1 MRTLLTGVT
10 AVVLVLMLAACGG
23 SNGSSSGENQIKRE
37 ADMYAIS
44 QLERTFHESISKKNI
59 GEMMSIWA
67 PNATFTYGPGKTAT
81 GKNQIEEFW
90 TKSIAFRHETNWV
103 SDHPAWKMRVTVNG
117 DRGTLHFE
125 CHFIEVGTKKV
136 AAVTAADQDVAR
148 VNNRWVVTNM
158 VGGTA
163 ELKS

>member
-1 MRTLLTGVT
+1 MV
-10 AVVLVLMLAACGG
+10 ALVLMLAACGS
-23 SNGSSSGENQIKRE
+23 SNRSSRAEQQADRE

-44 QLERTFHESISKKNI
+44 RIERTFHESISKKNI
-59 GEMMSIWA
+59 REMMSIWA

-81 GKNQIEEFW
+81 GKKQIEEFW
-90 TKSIAFRHETNWV
+90 TKSIAFQHDTDWV

-125 CHFIEVGTKKV
+125 CHFIEVGTQKV

-148 VNNRWVVTNM
+148 VNNRWVVTDM

>member
-1 MRTLLTGVT
+1 MRKLLTGGTV
-10 AVVLVLMLAACGG
+10 VVLVLMLAACGG
-23 SNGSSSGENQIKRE
+23 SNGSSSAEKQDQRE

-44 QLERTFHESISKKNI
+44 QLEKTFHESISKKNI

-81 GKNQIEEFW
+81 GKKQIEEFW
-90 TKSIAFRHETNWV
+90 TKSIAFQHDTNWV

-125 CHFIEVGTKKV
+125 CHFIEVGTQKV

>member
-1 MRTLLTGVT
+1 MRMFFTGGT
-10 AVVLVLMLAACGG
+10 VVALVLMLAACGG
-23 SNGSSSGENQIKRE
+23 SNGSSSAERQVQRE
-37 ADMYAIS
+37 SDMYAIS
-44 QLERTFHESISKKNI
+44 QIEKTFHESISKKDI

-67 PNATFTYGPGKTAT
+67 PNATFTYGPGKTAI
-81 GKNQIEEFW
+81 GKKQIEEFW
-90 TKSIAFRHETNWV
+90 TKSIAFQHDTDWV

-125 CHFIEVGTKKV
+125 CHFIELETQRV
-136 AAVTAADQDVAR
+136 AAVTAADQDVAL

>member
-1 MRTLLTGVT
+1 VRMFLTGGTVI
-10 AVVLVLMLAACGG
+10 ALVLMLAACGG
-23 SNGSSSGENQIKRE
+23 SNGSSEAEKQTQRE

-44 QLERTFHESISKKNI
+44 QIEKTFHESISTKDI
-59 GEMMSIWA
+59 AEMMSIWA

-81 GKNQIEEFW
+81 GKKQIEEFW
-90 TKSIAFRHETNWV
+90 TKSIAFQHDTDWV

-125 CHFIEVGTKKV
+125 CHFIEVGTQKV
-136 AAVTAADQDVAR
+136 AAVTAADQDVAL

>member
-1 MRTLLTGVT
+1 MDFAFVTCRSETLDDF
-10 AVVLVLMLAACGG
+10 
-23 SNGSSSGENQIKRE
+23 SSTSLIPPPTTHALFRRKDIAR
-37 ADMYAIS
+37 
-44 QLERTFHESISKKNI
+44 SKKDI

-81 GKNQIEEFW
+81 GKKQIEEFW
-90 TKSIAFRHETNWV
+90 TKSIAFQHDTDWV

-125 CHFIEVGTKKV
+125 CHFIEVGTQKV
-136 AAVTAADQDVAR
+136 AAVTAADQDVAL

>member
-1 MRTLLTGVT
+1 MRTLFTGG
-10 AVVLVLMLAACGG
+10 AVIALVLILAACGG
-23 SNGSSSGENQIKRE
+23 SNGSSSAEKQAEHE
-37 ADMYAIS
+37 ADVYAIS
-44 QLERTFHESISKKNI
+44 QLEKTFHESISKKNI
-59 GEMMSIWA
+59 SAMMSIWA

-81 GKNQIEEFW
+81 GKKQIEEFW
-90 TKSIAFRHETNWV
+90 TKSEAFKHATNWV

-125 CHFIEVGTKKV
+125 CHFIEVKTGKV

-158 VGGTA
+158 VGGTT
-163 ELKS
+163 ELKT

>member
-1 MRTLLTGVT
+1 MRKLLTGGT
-10 AVVLVLMLAACGG
+10 VVLVLMLAACGG
-23 SNGSSSGENQIKRE
+23 SKGSSSAEKQTQRE

-44 QLERTFHESISKKNI
+44 HIERTFHESISKKDI

-81 GKNQIEEFW
+81 GKKQIEAFW
-90 TKSIAFRHETNWV
+90 TKSIAFQHDTDWV

-125 CHFIEVGTKKV
+125 CHFIEVGTQKV

>member
-1 MRTLLTGVT
+1 MRMFLTGGT
-10 AVVLVLMLAACGG
+10 VVALVLMLAACGG
-23 SNGSSSGENQIKRE
+23 ASGSSSAEKQAQRE
-37 ADMYAIS
+37 SDMYAIS
-44 QLERTFHESISKKNI
+44 QIERTFHESISKKDI

-67 PNATFTYGPGKTAT
+67 PNATFTYGPGKTAV
-81 GKNQIEEFW
+81 GKEQIEEFW
-90 TKSIAFRHETNWV
+90 TKSIAFRHDTDWV

-125 CHFIEVGTKKV
+125 CHFIEVGTQRV
-136 AAVTAADQDVAR
+136 AAVTAADQDVAL